1 MISIITPTY
10 NSSKFIYRLHD
21 SLAKQ
26 SDKDFE
32 WIVVDDY
39 SNDETIK
46 ILTKLTPP
54 GLGGMRVYK
63 MPFNSGGGIA
73 ASVGVIKSIGN
84 ITTIIDQDDE
94 LDSNAIFNIKNYFI
108 NTFKKKEVA
117 VVLFPSVQPNSGKQI
132 SSLYPG
138 VLFKISYFVYKEK
151 ESVDGVMA
159 MKGDL
164 ARYYYTLPDCARTLL
179 SSVIWL
185 RISKKYFFEYAGGDP
200 VLIYHRDN
208 NKSHSNRIRVSSHL
222 IFSFARILD
231 YHDKY
236 YYLQPIK
243 WLRYTLALYHFS
255 ISYYGSPIPIFKL
268 ISRWSTKVWC
278 SLLLPFGII
287 AHFLKPKYEIIK
299 YKNMDPNVCAEIS
312 KEVRNETY
320 KIT

>member
-73 ASVGVIKSIGN
+73 ASVVIKSIGN

-108 NTFKKKEVA
+108 KFKGSSC
-117 VVLFPSVQPNSGKQI
+117 LFPSVQPNSGKQI

-138 VLFKISYFVYKEK
+138 ELFKMYFVQQK

-164 ARYYYTLPDCARTLL
+164 ARYYYTLPDCARILL

-185 RISKKYFFEYAGGDP
+185 RISKKYFFEYAGSDP

-222 IFSFARILD
+222 IFSFARIL
-231 YHDKY
+231 
-236 YYLQPIK
+236 
-243 WLRYTLALYHFS
+243 
-255 ISYYGSPIPIFKL
+255 
-268 ISRWSTKVWC
+268 
-278 SLLLPFGII
+278 II
-287 AHFLKPKYEIIK
+287 TINIII
-299 YKNMDPNVCAEIS
+299 YNP
-312 KEVRNETY
+312 
-320 KIT
+320 